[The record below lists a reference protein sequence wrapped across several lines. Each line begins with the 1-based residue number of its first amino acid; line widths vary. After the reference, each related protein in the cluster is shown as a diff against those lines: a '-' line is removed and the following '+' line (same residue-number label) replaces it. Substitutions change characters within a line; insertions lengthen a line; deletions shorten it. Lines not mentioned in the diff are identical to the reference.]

1 MAQPIELPPDINA
14 QFRKRFGRLPKDTTS
29 PHTPPR
35 HPAANS
41 GKRIAELML
50 RAEQQKLRVDE
61 FQAFLERRK
70 ANPLVDQAETR
81 RAETLLREEQAKLE
95 QIRVELA
102 STPTPRTTLPAY
114 EEAMKNRNVAEEYQ
128 QIDRD
133 LKTAGL
139 SDEKNT
145 PSPTL
150 QTKVKN
156 PGKLQKAGR
165 VLDKSASSFS
175 AKIPGGTV
183 GTIFLLVVII
193 AFLYMAVRPVQTASG
208 QSLTRLQLFGKALS
222 GQAQLN

>member
-29 PHTPPR
+29 PHAPPR

-41 GKRIAELML
+41 GKRVAELML

-70 ANPLVDQAETR
+70 ANPLTDQTETR
-81 RAETLLREEQAKLE
+81 RAETLLKEEQEKLE
-95 QIRVELA
+95 LIRQELA
-102 STPTPRTTLPAY
+102 NSPTPRTTLPAY
-114 EEAMKNRNVAEEYQ
+114 EQAIANRNVSEEYQ

-133 LKTAGL
+133 LDAAGL

-145 PSPTL
+145 PSPAL
-150 QTKVKN
+150 ETKVRN
-156 PGKLQKAGR
+156 PGKLKAAGR
-165 VLDKSASSFS
+165 VLDKSASSFN
-175 AKIPGGTV
+175 AKMPGGTI
-183 GTIFLLVVII
+183 GTIILLIAII
-193 AFLYMAVRPVQTASG
+193 AFLYVAARPVQTASG